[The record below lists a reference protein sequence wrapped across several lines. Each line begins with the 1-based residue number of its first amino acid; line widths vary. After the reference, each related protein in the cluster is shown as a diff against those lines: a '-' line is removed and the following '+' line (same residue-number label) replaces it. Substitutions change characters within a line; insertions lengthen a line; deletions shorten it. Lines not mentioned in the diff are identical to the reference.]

1 MLNWG
6 IIGTGNIARSM
17 ADALKHVPQA
27 QKYAVASRHIETAD
41 QFAKTWGFQR
51 SYGSFAD
58 LLADR
63 AVDIVYIATPN
74 SRHKQDILDAIGAG
88 KHVLCEKPMTLSAQD
103 SADCFAA
110 AHAAGVFLMEAL
122 WTAFFPAM
130 QKAIEVIQSG
140 TIGPVHYITAN
151 FVSYRDADM
160 HPILFDPNLAGGARN
175 DLGIYPLAA
184 ALLLAGPMRHFQ
196 THSFMGPSGV
206 DEMTTFS
213 VEHENGALSVL
224 TCGFRVELPVAVTCV
239 GAHGTL
245 EIPNDFHRP
254 NLVRVTVGDTVAE
267 HAVPFIANGY
277 AHEAIAFQ
285 ARVLGETD
293 DVAWGQ
299 NETLSVARVLQ
310 NSDH

>member
-27 QKYAVASRHIETAD
+27 QKYAVASRHIEAAD
-41 QFAKTWGFQR
+41 QFAQTWGFQR
-51 SYGSFAD
+51 SYGSYAD

-88 KHVLCEKPMTLSAQD
+88 KHVLCEKPMTLTAQD

-140 TIGPVHYITAN
+140 AIGPVHYITAN

-160 HPILFDPNLAGGARN
+160 HPILYRSEFGRWRAQRFGDLPLGRGTVIGGSH
-175 DLGIYPLAA
+175 AA
-184 ALLLAGPMRHFQ
+184 FSNAQRHGPQR
-196 THSFMGPSGV
+196 G
-206 DEMTTFS
+206 
-213 VEHENGALSVL
+213 
-224 TCGFRVELPVAVTCV
+224 
-239 GAHGTL
+239 
-245 EIPNDFHRP
+245 
-254 NLVRVTVGDTVAE
+254 
-267 HAVPFIANGY
+267 
-277 AHEAIAFQ
+277 
-285 ARVLGETD
+285 
-293 DVAWGQ
+293 
-299 NETLSVARVLQ
+299 
-310 NSDH
+310 

>member
-41 QFAKTWGFQR
+41 QFANTWGFQLA
-51 SYGSFAD
+51 YGSYAD

-63 AVDIVYIATPN
+63 TVDIVYIATPN

-88 KHVLCEKPMTLSAQD
+88 KHVLCEKPMTLSVQD

-140 TIGPVHYITAN
+140 TIGPVRYINAN
-151 FVSYRDADM
+151 FVSYRDADV
-160 HPILFDPNLAGGARN
+160 HPILFD
-175 DLGIYPLAA
+175 
-184 ALLLAGPMRHFQ
+184 RHCQ
-196 THSFMGPSGV
+196 IKPPCLISIG
-206 DEMTTFS
+206 
-213 VEHENGALSVL
+213 N
-224 TCGFRVELPVAVTCV
+224 VA
-239 GAHGTL
+239 
-245 EIPNDFHRP
+245 F
-254 NLVRVTVGDTVAE
+254 
-267 HAVPFIANGY
+267 
-277 AHEAIAFQ
+277 
-285 ARVLGETD
+285 
-293 DVAWGQ
+293 
-299 NETLSVARVLQ
+299 
-310 NSDH
+310 